1 MKYKRLIIQMVLTMS
16 NEDYL
21 SKIYHYILPKFRR
34 EKDGTI

>member
-1 MKYKRLIIQMVLTMS
+1 MKYKRLIIQMILAMS

-34 EKDGTI
+34 EKGDTI